1 MLQRI
6 FILFT
11 IFINISNSAFGQ
23 EFDVKESS
31 RLTKFEGKPILVS
44 LKVLRAVQ
52 KTNEYTT
59 EQAAESL
66 SIFEKI
72 SKNKNLSRTD
82 KAVVDNMM
90 AGFNIELGEDAKAIT
105 LLEEM
110 LLKPRKPRKME
121 LSGYNALAILYHN
134 QGNFIK
140 SIKNLNRWYIY
151 EPTYFHQLEY
161 MLSDNYLQLG
171 DMENAYK
178 TYLNAKKIY
187 DGYITEGPDLGKDM
201 KIFEYDELVENLND
215 IFSNGLPVKLLKQL
229 QTILFPIQEMSFG

>member
-72 SKNKNLSRTD
+72 SKNKRRLSR
-82 KAVVDNMM
+82 
-90 AGFNIELGEDAKAIT
+90 F
-105 LLEEM
+105 
-110 LLKPRKPRKME
+110 
-121 LSGYNALAILYHN
+121 S
-134 QGNFIK
+134 FIC
-140 SIKNLNRWYIY
+140 
-151 EPTYFHQLEY
+151 
-161 MLSDNYLQLG
+161 
-171 DMENAYK
+171 
-178 TYLNAKKIY
+178 
-187 DGYITEGPDLGKDM
+187 
-201 KIFEYDELVENLND
+201 
-215 IFSNGLPVKLLKQL
+215 
-229 QTILFPIQEMSFG
+229 